1 MTKSI
6 TKQDKQKRFIIA
18 LKLDGV
24 IHEMT
29 VMATNS
35 TSARRRVVKLLKSSN
50 SNFQLLEVDHN

>member
-18 LKLDGV
+18 LKLDGD

-29 VMATNS
+29 VMATDS
-35 TSARRRVVKLLKSSN
+35 TSARRRAVKLLKSSN